1 MALRKSQQSLK
12 TWTGQNWGTRSG
24 KPSILGPK
32 ATGERY
38 LPEAERNRM
47 SKEEYAS
54 TTAAKRKSIKKGEQ
68 YSKQPNKRKKS
79 KPPPKKRKTT
89 KKRKA

>member
-12 TWTGQNWGTRSG
+12 KWTGQNWGTRSG

-38 LPEAERNRM
+38 LPEDERNRM

-54 TTAAKRKSIKKGEQ
+54 TTAAKRKSIKKGKQ
-68 YSKQPNKRKKS
+68 YSKQPNKKKKS
-79 KPPPKKRKTT
+79 KPPTKKRKTT